1 MKKALAALL
10 LLGLAGCG
18 TMNDLWG
25 KAPLDGPAPH
35 VYGGLR
41 NDLYYANA
49 TGCKAMAGLIFIP
62 DLPFSAILDTVL
74 LPITGIWA
82 LIRGTP

>member
-1 MKKALAALL
+1 MKKAPAALL

-18 TMNDLWG
+18 TIEDLTG
-25 KAPLDGPAPH
+25 QGPLEGPAPH
-35 VYGGLR
+35 VYGGVRVALAY
-41 NDLYYANA
+41 NNM
-49 TGCKAMAGLIFIP
+49 TGCARAPALIHMP
-62 DLPFSAILDTVL
+62 GLPFSAVLDTAL

>member
-1 MKKALAALL
+1 MKKGIAIL

-18 TMNDLWG
+18 TINDFSG
-25 KAPLDGPAPH
+25 NAPLDGPAPH

-41 NDLYYANA
+41 NDLAYAKM
-49 TGCKAMAGLIFIP
+49 TGCKAVAGLIFVP
-62 DLPFSAILDTVL
+62 DIPFSALLDTAL
-74 LPITGIWA
+74 LPITGVIA